1 LRKKPNFLL
10 AVPAYRESSRLGQ
23 FLPGLLQ
30 VISTEFPGSLVMLVD
45 DGSGPGEITALKAL
59 LKKMRTRYRSNFD
72 FLALPKNR
80 GKGGAILAA
89 WKSCRSRFDYLG
101 FVDADGAL
109 KPVEVARLAEELSPG
124 GRGPAVF
131 ASRIKMLGFSVE
143 RGLIRHYAG
152 RIFATW
158 VGICLESRIYD
169 SQCGLKFIPTH
180 IFKRISSQLDGHGF
194 AWDIELLAK
203 LLAAGCPIREIPV
216 NWSDI
221 KGSKVRL
228 LRDGLN
234 LFSVALREGW
244 MKKYNQ
250 SRVRLEKT

>member
-1 LRKKPNFLL
+1 M
-10 AVPAYRESSRLGQ
+10 GQ

-59 LKKMRTRYRSNFD
+59 LQKMRTRYRRNFD

-109 KPVEVARLAEELSPG
+109 KPVEVARLAEELAPG

-131 ASRIKMLGFSVE
+131 ASRIKMLGFSVK
-143 RGLIRHYAG
+143 RDLIRHYAG
-152 RIFATW
+152 RVFATW
-158 VGICLESRIYD
+158 VGICLDSRIYD

-180 IFKRISSQLDGHGF
+180 IFKKISSRLHGHGF

-203 LLAAGCPIREIPV
+203 LLAVSCPKREVPV
-216 NWSDI
+216 NSSDI
-221 KGSKVRL
+221 KRSKVSL
-228 LRDGLN
+228 LRVGLK
-234 LFSVALREGW
+234 LFCVALHGGW
-244 MKKYNQ
+244 IKKAYE
-250 SRVRLEKT
+250 SRARLGRMLRT

>member
-1 LRKKPNFLL
+1 
-10 AVPAYRESSRLGQ
+10 
-23 FLPGLLQ
+23 
-30 VISTEFPGSLVMLVD
+30 
-45 DGSGPGEITALKAL
+45 
-59 LKKMRTRYRSNFD
+59 
-72 FLALPKNR
+72 
-80 GKGGAILAA
+80 
-89 WKSCRSRFDYLG
+89 
-101 FVDADGAL
+101 
-109 KPVEVARLAEELSPG
+109 
-124 GRGPAVF
+124 
-131 ASRIKMLGFSVE
+131 MLGFSVE

>member
-1 LRKKPNFLL
+1 LRKKTNFLF
-10 AVPAYRESSRLGQ
+10 AVPAYRESSRLCQ

-30 VISTEFPGSLVMLVD
+30 VISTEFPGSLVILVD

-59 LKKMRTRYRSNFD
+59 LQKMRTRYRRNFD

-109 KPVEVARLAEELSPG
+109 KPVEVARLAEELSPR

-131 ASRIKMLGFSVE
+131 ASRIKMLGFCVE

-180 IFKRISSQLDGHGF
+180 VFKRISSQLDGHGF

-250 SRVRLEKT
+250 SRVRLEKP